1 MADFECSSVF
11 IISYSIFYFP
21 NSSRLFL
28 SVSLLNLIIKWYN
41 AWSFQCFKKYQSI
54 YLNAYSYPK
63 DDCLFFSVQY
73 YVFLTIST
81 PSPLSL
87 YFFYYLW
94 NFVCARP
101 PIFPLLLF
109 SLFVIYNSYIL
120 RPPVIYIVK
129 SLFFTSNFWRYVLDF
144 FLLVFALNLVNVNKL

>member
-28 SVSLLNLIIKWYN
+28 SVCLLNLIIKWYT

-87 YFFYYLW
+87 FFLFIIYETL
-94 NFVCARP
+94 FVQDHPFFRCC
-101 PIFPLLLF
+101 FF

-129 SLFFTSNFWRYVLDF
+129 SLFFKSNFLKICVGF
-144 FLLVFALNLVNVNKL
+144 FF

>member
-28 SVSLLNLIIKWYN
+28 SVSLLNLIIKWYT

-94 NFVCARP
+94 NFVVQDHPFFRCC
-101 PIFPLLLF
+101 FFLYLLF
-109 SLFVIYNSYIL
+109 IIVTFCDHLWYIL
-120 RPPVIYIVK
+120 
-129 SLFFTSNFWRYVLDF
+129 SNLFFSNQIFEDMRWIF
-144 FLLVFALNLVNVNKL
+144 FFSLCFEFGKCKL

>member
-28 SVSLLNLIIKWYN
+28 SVSLLNLIIKWYT

-94 NFVCARP
+94 NFVVQDHPFLRCC
-101 PIFPLLLF
+101 FFLYLLF
-109 SLFVIYNSYIL
+109 IIVTFCDHLWYIL
-120 RPPVIYIVK
+120 
-129 SLFFTSNFWRYVLDF
+129 SNLFFSNQIFEDMRWIF
-144 FLLVFALNLVNVNKL
+144 FFF